1 MARGKTMVMAA
12 ALLACLGAS
21 ASVAAD
27 MGRFDGKWDATL
39 ACPKGPDGVEPFT
52 WEFRAEV
59 RDSVLHGEHGTAGQP
74 AWMSLDG
81 SIGHDGVADL
91 LAKGLTGLAD
101 YNLNHTGRG
110 VPWQHPVTARFAAAR
125 GKGHW
130 VAPRTCEFTFAR
142 VKP

>member
-1 MARGKTMVMAA
+1 MAQGKTMVTAA
-12 ALLACLGAS
+12 ALLACLGVS

-74 AWMSLDG
+74 AWMS
-81 SIGHDGVADL
+81 
-91 LAKGLTGLAD
+91 
-101 YNLNHTGRG
+101 
-110 VPWQHPVTARFAAAR
+110 
-125 GKGHW
+125 
-130 VAPRTCEFTFAR
+130 FTFAR